1 MTDCPNA
8 EIRDLLPDL
17 VHGTLA
23 GAERQRV
30 EQHVASCAEC
40 AAEVALIRRAR
51 AVLSRTAPAVDAAR
65 IAARIPRFVRVPAWR
80 RSPAAAWRIAASI
93 VIVALGATTF
103 EMVRRQQGQLDGT
116 SMGESAAASAV
127 EARTLS
133 FAGRL
138 SGLADEELEQL
149 LADID
154 EMDGR
159 IPAEPV
165 RVLPVPA
172 WNGRIQ

>member
-30 EQHVASCAEC
+30 EQHIASCVAC
-40 AAEVALIRRAR
+40 ASEVALIRRAR
-51 AVLSRTAPAVDAAR
+51 TALSRIAPAVDVER
-65 IAARIPRFVRVPAWR
+65 IGARIPRFAPRTTGWRVP
-80 RSPAAAWRIAASI
+80 AWRIAASI

-103 EMVRRQQGQLDGT
+103 ELVRRDQGIGGGVV
-116 SMGESAAASAV
+116 GESALASAD
-127 EARTLS
+127 ARTLS

-138 SGLADEELEQL
+138 SALADEDLQQL

-154 EMDGR
+154 AIDAKVPEEPVTVLRVPAWDGR
-159 IPAEPV
+159 I
-165 RVLPVPA
+165 
-172 WNGRIQ
+172 Q

>member
-30 EQHVASCAEC
+30 EQHIASCAEC
-40 AAEVALIRRAR
+40 AAEAALIRR
-51 AVLSRTAPAVDAAR
+51 VRTALRPTGPSIDAGR
-65 IAARIPRFVRVPAWR
+65 IAARIPRYAPSRSRVPLR
-80 RSPAAAWRIAASI
+80 TEWRIAASI
-93 VIVALGATTF
+93 LVLAVGAKTFDLVRTQSGQVGGPGLRETAVASVADAG
-103 EMVRRQQGQLDGT
+103 
-116 SMGESAAASAV
+116 
-127 EARTLS
+127 TLS

-138 SGLADEELEQL
+138 SALADEELEQL

-154 EMDGR
+154 QLDTRM
-159 IPAEPV
+159 PAEPV
-165 RVLPVPA
+165 RVLPVPPYE
-172 WNGRIQ
+172 GRIP